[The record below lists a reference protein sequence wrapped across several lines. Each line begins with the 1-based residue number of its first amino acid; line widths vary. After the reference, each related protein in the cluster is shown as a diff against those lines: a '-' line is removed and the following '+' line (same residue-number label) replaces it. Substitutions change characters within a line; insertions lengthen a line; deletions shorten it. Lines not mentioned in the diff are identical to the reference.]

1 MPEYRDNC
9 SNRAVGFGRIVHSLK
24 VGSGPPRGKHAFTPP
39 PGDDRL
45 VLSSSRNRSREE
57 WSENRMLTT
66 RKPVMS
72 LYVDKG
78 CPEHWIVRDREG
90 RFWIVPPGENAW
102 EQREPFQPGEDAE
115 LEPVPGHYMYM
126 LGLPI

>member
-1 MPEYRDNC
+1 MPLR
-9 SNRAVGFGRIVHSLK
+9 H
-24 VGSGPPRGKHAFTPP
+24 P

-45 VLSSSRNRSREE
+45 VLSSRRNRSREE
-57 WSENRMLTT
+57 WSENLMLTT

-78 CPEHWIVRDREG
+78 CPEHWIVRDRDG
-90 RFWIVPPGENAW
+90 RFWIIPPGENAW
-102 EQREPFQPGEDAE
+102 EKREPFHPSEDAE

>member
-1 MPEYRDNC
+1 MPEYQDHC
-9 SNRAVGFGRIVHSLK
+9 SNRAVDFGRIVHSLQ
-24 VGSGPPRGKHAFTPP
+24 VGPGPPRGKHAFTPP

-45 VLSSSRNRSREE
+45 VLSSRRNRSRDE
-57 WSENRMLTT
+57 WSENLMLIT
-66 RKPVMS
+66 RKPVMG

-90 RFWIVPPGENAW
+90 RFWLIPPGENAW
-102 EQREPFQPGEDAE
+102 EKREPFHPGEDAE
-115 LEPVPGHYMYM
+115 LEPVPGHYIYM

>member
-1 MPEYRDNC
+1 M
-9 SNRAVGFGRIVHSLK
+9 I
-24 VGSGPPRGKHAFTPP
+24 
-39 PGDDRL
+39 
-45 VLSSSRNRSREE
+45 
-57 WSENRMLTT
+57 TT

-90 RFWIVPPGENAW
+90 RFWVVPSGENAW
-102 EQREPFQPGEDAE
+102 EKREAFHRARMPSSNRFPADC
-115 LEPVPGHYMYM
+115 MYM